1 MKYLKK
7 PHLPIFILFVLLSA
21 FGYNEFIK
29 EKYTKQEK
37 MILIHGYEQN
47 IGLKNIHLDLVYRL
61 EQDAERNLLEQGSD
75 SCAKEN
81 YSNFKHKIEKLE
93 QIRIRTFDSCFN
105 NKTTININ
113 DGNEDIFVPKINTP
127 KIATAFY
134 DYVDRVSKLD
144 TMFARKYKDFVF
156 EEGMNDE
163 QINDFYFDTDDYLRA
178 FHFARFEAQL
188 SKMYYEDTKLLLRQN
203 FVAPYGLKIEEAK
216 DIPFIMPERNKKAKK
231 NEYNISSITAFPFD
245 KSARLIYPEGVTT
258 SFDENG
264 FIIIPKEYR
273 TGRQKFQVK
282 FPVGCD
288 RDTIFNIDIDFEG
301 IEKFYKNAAK

>member
-7 PHLPIFILFVLLSA
+7 PHLPIFILSILLSA
-21 FGYNEFIK
+21 FGYSEFIK

-37 MILIHGYEQN
+37 MILINGYEQN
-47 IGLKNIHLDLVYRL
+47 KGLRNIHLSLVSRV
-61 EQDAERNLLEQGSD
+61 ERNAKDNLLEQGNE
-75 SCAKEN
+75 SCAKEK
-81 YSNFKHKIEKLE
+81 YSNFEKKIDKLKE
-93 QIRIRTFDSCFN
+93 ICIEILENHFD
-105 NKTTININ
+105 NKTK
-113 DGNEDIFVPKINTP
+113 NEEENLPVKINNP
-127 KIATAFY
+127 KVVTAFY
-134 DYVDRVSKLD
+134 HYIDKVSKLD
-144 TMFARKYKDFVF
+144 TIFAKKYKDFVF
-156 EEGMNDE
+156 ENGMNDE

-178 FHFARFEAQL
+178 FHFARFEAQFA
-188 SKMYYEDTKLLLRQN
+188 KMYYEDAKLLLRQN

-216 DIPFIMPERNKKAKK
+216 DIPFVMPARNKKAKK

-245 KSARLIYPEGVTT
+245 KSARLTYPEGITT

-288 RDTIFNIDIDFEG
+288 KDTIFSIDIDFEG
-301 IEKFYKNAAK
+301 IENFYKNAAK